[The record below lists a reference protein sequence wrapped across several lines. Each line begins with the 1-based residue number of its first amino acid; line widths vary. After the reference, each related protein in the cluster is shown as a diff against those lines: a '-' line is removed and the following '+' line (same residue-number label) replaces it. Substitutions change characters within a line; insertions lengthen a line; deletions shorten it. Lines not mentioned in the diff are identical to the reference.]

1 MKYSVL
7 AALLFASTS
16 AIQLRDSENDQQLMS
31 EEVVVK
37 NKLESEK
44 LAESQQ
50 KLQASDK
57 ELIAS
62 YQGKL
67 DQTKR
72 NVEQGE
78 MGRSLAMGKILDMK
92 ASFTVLAQ
100 NIDNETKIIKDEIA
114 QDQEK
119 KKVNP
124 EKQMSEIKNLEKIS
138 KGVLADEATVAE
150 L

>member
-7 AALLFASTS
+7 ATLLFASTS

-44 LAESQQ
+44 LAENQQ

-114 QDQEK
+114 QD
-119 KKVNP
+119 
-124 EKQMSEIKNLEKIS
+124 
-138 KGVLADEATVAE
+138 
-150 L
+150 

>member
-1 MKYSVL
+1 MKYYVL

-16 AIQLRDSENDQQLMS
+16 AIQLRDSENDQQLLA
-31 EEVVVK
+31 EENEVQT
-37 NKLESEK
+37 KLKSEK
-44 LAESQQ
+44 LAENQQ

-57 ELIAS
+57 ELIAA

-72 NVEQGE
+72 NIEQGE

-100 NIDNETKIIKDEIA
+100 NIENET
-114 QDQEK
+114 
-119 KKVNP
+119 
-124 EKQMSEIKNLEKIS
+124 
-138 KGVLADEATVAE
+138 
-150 L
+150 